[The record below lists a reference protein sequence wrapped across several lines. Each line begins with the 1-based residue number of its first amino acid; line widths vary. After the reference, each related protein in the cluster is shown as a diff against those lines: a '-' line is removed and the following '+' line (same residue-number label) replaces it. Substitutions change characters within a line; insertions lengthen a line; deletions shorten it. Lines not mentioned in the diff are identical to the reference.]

1 MFCIND
7 VRLHRSA
14 EEALLKRCS
23 HFDLETSNENAMKAC
38 DVIVRER
45 QRQLDECKAELLK
58 AIKDGVK
65 REKNLGNVGQ
75 ESMFI
80 EYVRVCRTEGVD
92 DKESTD
98 VVIGLLD
105 EAGIGMPKAKGK
117 AQEVQLSEKT
127 KALVWEHR
135 EKTHE
140 IRRLTKEL
148 VGRVRSLRYFTVVR
162 DLQKQ
167 TDTPLEVSCPSCGR
181 KTIPIPEVAVLSSC
195 GHMGCLDCVRS
206 CAEKEECVYA
216 SLGQC
221 KSAARV
227 LNVVKAETLGVD
239 DEKRHGKG
247 RHFGMKLEKVVNL
260 IKYFHSFE
268 KVRELLTVM
277 TGSKSKKTN
286 ECWSLFSFQT

>member
-1 MFCIND
+1 
-7 VRLHRSA
+7 
-14 EEALLKRCS
+14 
-23 HFDLETSNENAMKAC
+23 MKAC

-58 AIKDGVK
+58 AIQDGVK
-65 REKNLGNVGQ
+65 REKHLGNVGQ
-75 ESMFI
+75 ESMFT

-98 VVIGLLD
+98 IVIGLLD
-105 EAGIGMPKAKGK
+105 DAGVGVPKAKAK
-117 AQEVQLSEKT
+117 AQDVQLPEKT

-167 TDTPLEVSCPSCGR
+167 TDSPMQVSCPSCAR
-181 KTIPIPEVAVLSSC
+181 QTVPIPEVAVLSSC
-195 GHMGCLDCVRS
+195 GHMGCLPCVRS

-216 SLGQC
+216 QVGQC

-227 LNVVKAETLGVD
+227 LNVVKADTLGID
-239 DEKRHGKG
+239 DEERHGQG
-247 RHFGMKLEKVVNL
+247 RHFGMKLEKVVDL
-260 IKYFHSFE
+260 IRYVSMCPDSQKYSL
-268 KVRELLTVM
+268 RI
-277 TGSKSKKTN
+277 TGSEFRATK
-286 ECWSLFSFQT
+286 EF

>member
-1 MFCIND
+1 MNGLVIIILIFP
-7 VRLHRSA
+7 LRSA

-38 DVIVRER
+38 DVIVQER
-45 QRQLDECKAELLK
+45 QNQLNQCKKDLLQ

-65 REKNLGNVGQ
+65 REKNLGNTGQ

-80 EYVRVCRTEGVD
+80 EYVRISRTEGVD

-98 VVIGLLD
+98 IVIELLD
-105 EAGIGMPKAKGK
+105 QAGAGTPKTKAK
-117 AQEVQLSEKT
+117 AQDVHLNEKT

-140 IRRLTKEL
+140 IRRITKEL

-167 TDTPLEVSCPSCGR
+167 TDHPMEVSCPSCNR
-181 KTIPIPEVAVLSSC
+181 EKLPIEEVAVLSSC
-195 GHMGCLDCVRS
+195 GHMGCLACVRS

-221 KSAARV
+221 KAAARV
-227 LNVVKAETLGVD
+227 LNIVKAETLGVD
-239 DEKRHGKG
+239 DEARHGKG
-247 RHFGMKLEKVVNL
+247 RHFGMKLEKVVEL
-260 IKYFHSFE
+260 IK
-268 KVRELLTVM
+268 
-277 TGSKSKKTN
+277 
-286 ECWSLFSFQT
+286 

>member
-1 MFCIND
+1 
-7 VRLHRSA
+7 
-14 EEALLKRCS
+14 
-23 HFDLETSNENAMKAC
+23 
-38 DVIVRER
+38 
-45 QRQLDECKAELLK
+45 
-58 AIKDGVK
+58 
-65 REKNLGNVGQ
+65 
-75 ESMFI
+75 
-80 EYVRVCRTEGVD
+80 
-92 DKESTD
+92 
-98 VVIGLLD
+98 
-105 EAGIGMPKAKGK
+105 
-117 AQEVQLSEKT
+117 
-127 KALVWEHR
+127 
-135 EKTHE
+135 
-140 IRRLTKEL
+140 
-148 VGRVRSLRYFTVVR
+148 
-162 DLQKQ
+162 
-167 TDTPLEVSCPSCGR
+167 
-181 KTIPIPEVAVLSSC
+181 VLSSC

>member
-1 MFCIND
+1 MEC
-7 VRLHRSA
+7 RSA

-45 QRQLDECKAELLK
+45 QRQLDECRAELLK
-58 AIKDGVK
+58 AIEAGVK
-65 REKNLGNVGQ
+65 REKTLGNVGQ
-75 ESMFI
+75 ESMFT

-98 VVIGLLD
+98 MAISLLD
-105 EAGIGMPKAKGK
+105 EAGVGASKAKAK
-117 AQEVQLSEKT
+117 AQDVQLSEKI

-148 VGRVRSLRYFTVVR
+148 VGRVRSLRYFSVVR

-167 TDTPLEVSCPSCGR
+167 TDSPMQVSCPACAR
-181 KTIPIPEVAVLSSC
+181 ENIPIPEVAVLSSC
-195 GHMGCLDCVRS
+195 GHMGCLSCVRN

-216 SLGQC
+216 QVGHC

-247 RHFGMKLEKVVNL
+247 RHFGMKLEKVVDL
-260 IKYFHSFE
+260 IKYVLIF
-268 KVRELLTVM
+268 
-277 TGSKSKKTN
+277 
-286 ECWSLFSFQT
+286 

>member
-1 MFCIND
+1 MTENADWHNHLERASKLDIYHLPD
-7 VRLHRSA
+7 SYLQTLSRSA

-45 QRQLDECKAELLK
+45 QKQLDQCTADLLK
-58 AIKDGVK
+58 ALKEGVK
-65 REKNLGNVGQ
+65 REKNLGNTGQ

-80 EYVRVCRTEGVD
+80 EYVRISRTEGVD
-92 DKESTD
+92 DKDSTER
-98 VVIGLLD
+98 VVKLLD
-105 EAGIGMPKAKGK
+105 EAGAGTPKAKAK
-117 AQEVQLSEKT
+117 AQDVTLSEKT

-140 IRRLTKEL
+140 IRRITKEL

-167 TDTPLEVSCPSCGR
+167 TDSPIEVSCPSCKR
-181 KTIPIPEVAVLSSC
+181 DALPMNEIAVLSSC
-195 GHMGCLDCVRS
+195 GHMGCLTCVKS

-216 SLGQC
+216 ALGQC
-221 KSAARV
+221 KAAARV

-239 DEKRHGKG
+239 DEQRHGKG
-247 RHFGMKLEKVVNL
+247 RHFGMKLEKVVDL
-260 IKYFHSFE
+260 IK
-268 KVRELLTVM
+268 
-277 TGSKSKKTN
+277 
-286 ECWSLFSFQT
+286 